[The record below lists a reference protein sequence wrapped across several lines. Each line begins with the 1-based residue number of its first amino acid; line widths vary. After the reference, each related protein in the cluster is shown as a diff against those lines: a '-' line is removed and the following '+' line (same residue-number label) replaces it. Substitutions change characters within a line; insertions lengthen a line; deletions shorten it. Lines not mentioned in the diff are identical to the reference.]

1 MQFVFH
7 FPETGGLVDDMLEPG
22 SPTEVAVRAEQAG
35 FDGISFT
42 EHPVPSARWLA
53 NGGHHSL
60 DPFVALAAAGAVTSR
75 IKLMTNLS
83 VAPYRN
89 PFILAKSAATV
100 DKLSGGRMVLGLGA
114 GYMKSEYFALGVDFE
129 ERNALFD
136 EVLQVLPLHW
146 SGEPFSF
153 EGRHFSARDV
163 IALPKPVQQ
172 PIPMWIGGNSNAS
185 RRRVAN
191 YAQGWMPMLGS
202 PELSTTARTRHIAT
216 LDELTDLVAETRAA
230 VVEAGRTDTID
241 IQCSYQGF
249 VKLGSDAEAHREQI
263 AAYEK
268 AGVTWLV
275 ISCQSR
281 TQGETFG
288 FLDWFGENVL
298 RG

>member
-7 FPETGGLVDDMLEPG
+7 FPETGGLSDDMLEPG
-22 SPTEVAVRAEQAG
+22 TPTEVAVRAEQAG

-53 NGGHHSL
+53 NGGHQSL

-89 PFILAKSAATV
+89 PFLLAKAAATV

-136 EVLQVLPLHW
+136 EVLQVMPLHW

-163 IALPKPVQQ
+163 ISLPRPVQQ

-185 RRRVAN
+185 RRRVAQ

-202 PELSTTARTRHIAT
+202 SQLSTTARTRHIAN
-216 LDELTDLVAETRAA
+216 LDELTDLIAETRAA
-230 VVEAGRTDTID
+230 VVEAGRNDAID

-249 VKLGSDAEAHREQI
+249 VELGSDADAHREQI

-275 ISCQSR
+275 ISCHSR
-281 TQGETFG
+281 TPEQTFG

-298 RG
+298 QA